1 MLTSEKKNAYL
12 SILSEELVPAT
23 GCTEP
28 IALAYAAARLRDI
41 LGVWPERIRAE
52 VSGNIIKNV
61 KSVVVPNSG
70 GLKGIHAAIAAGVA
84 AGDAGRILQVI
95 SDVPA
100 ERHEAIAAYSQSVP
114 IEIVCADTPRI
125 LDIRLTGWAGEHS
138 ASVHIANSHSN
149 IVREERDGEV
159 LLEKPVTDSAEDNL
173 TDKSVLNV
181 ADILEFADTVDLEDA
196 IPLLRRQIDCN
207 TAIAEEGLQ
216 ND

>member
-84 AGDAGRILQVI
+84 AGDAGRIL
-95 SDVPA
+95 
-100 ERHEAIAAYSQSVP
+100 
-114 IEIVCADTPRI
+114 
-125 LDIRLTGWAGEHS
+125 
-138 ASVHIANSHSN
+138 
-149 IVREERDGEV
+149 
-159 LLEKPVTDSAEDNL
+159 
-173 TDKSVLNV
+173 
-181 ADILEFADTVDLEDA
+181 
-196 IPLLRRQIDCN
+196 
-207 TAIAEEGLQ
+207 
-216 ND
+216 